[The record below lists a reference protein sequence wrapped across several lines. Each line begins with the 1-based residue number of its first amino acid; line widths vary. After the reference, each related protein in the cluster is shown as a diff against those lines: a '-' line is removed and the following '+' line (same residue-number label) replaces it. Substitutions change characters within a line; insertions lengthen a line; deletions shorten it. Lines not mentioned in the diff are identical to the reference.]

1 MSPNADHDGDEDM
14 ADRDPDN
21 SVSGGSD
28 DEEEDE
34 EGKKYCLCQHVSY
47 GDMVACDNPSCRYEW
62 FHWNCV
68 GLKSEPEGRW
78 FCPPC
83 TEIMARKKG
92 K

>member
-1 MSPNADHDGDEDM
+1 LHKHTGEDGDEDM
-14 ADRDPDN
+14 ADSDGDA
-21 SVSGGSD
+21 SGSGD
-28 DEEEDE
+28 EEDE

-47 GDMVACDNPSCRYEW
+47 GDMVACDNPDCPYEW

-78 FCPPC
+78 FCPEC
-83 TEIMARKKG
+83 REQRKKG